1 MEVPHTDLT
10 EVTGVVLV
18 EVGAVVV
25 LTTGHTTTTGVL
37 TVLANAT
44 VTGRDMTAAKEED
57 TKVSFLVV
65 LVDGAEGGRMR
76 PQACRKLTTTN
87 GTVDHRR
94 RKGELKRLTLSLSS
108 RNG

>member
-1 MEVPHTDLT
+1 M
-10 EVTGVVLV
+10 VLV
-18 EVGAVVV
+18 NVGTVVV